1 MLNAVQPP
9 TLDVYLLFRP
19 FDLHAMFHTFVPP
32 ALDFHS
38 MFFSFCIY
46 RVCHFDKSPK
56 MSTYLVAFIVGEF
69 EAVEGK
75 SKDGTLVRCYTPM
88 GKTEQGKFAL
98 ETSIRSIEY
107 YTEFFGV
114 EYPLPK

>member
-1 MLNAVQPP
+1 
-9 TLDVYLLFRP
+9 
-19 FDLHAMFHTFVPP
+19 
-32 ALDFHS
+32 
-38 MFFSFCIY
+38 
-46 RVCHFDKSPK
+46 

-114 EYPLPK
+114 EYPLPKYFFSPYISLFHVIPRWNYLLRYFGIREWYFVTKIVLH